1 MKTYKN
7 IFIQVVAF
15 DNLMLAH
22 YHASKGKKHR
32 DEVLIFEQRKAEY
45 CIILGNRLVKQ
56 TYKVGSYRIFW
67 IRRPVL
73 RMAMAL
79 HYPDRVVQW
88 VSTKLYFPY
97 SIKALFR
104 TAMRAARA
112 KGRTRRWI
120 NCNTGCGRQTVE
132 DRPTR

>member
-7 IFIQVVAF
+7 IFVQVVAF

-88 VSTKLYFPY
+88 GIYQVVFPIFDKGFISDANLGHS
-97 SIKALFR
+97 SILLLLC
-104 TAMRAARA
+104 ML
-112 KGRTRRWI
+112 
-120 NCNTGCGRQTVE
+120 
-132 DRPTR
+132 

>member
-7 IFIQVVAF
+7 IFVQVVAF

-56 TYKVGSYRIFW
+56 TYKVGVVPDLLDPAACAAHGYG
-67 IRRPVL
+67 
-73 RMAMAL
+73 AAL
-79 HYPDRVVQW
+79 P
-88 VSTKLYFPY
+88 
-97 SIKALFR
+97 
-104 TAMRAARA
+104 
-112 KGRTRRWI
+112 
-120 NCNTGCGRQTVE
+120 
-132 DRPTR
+132 